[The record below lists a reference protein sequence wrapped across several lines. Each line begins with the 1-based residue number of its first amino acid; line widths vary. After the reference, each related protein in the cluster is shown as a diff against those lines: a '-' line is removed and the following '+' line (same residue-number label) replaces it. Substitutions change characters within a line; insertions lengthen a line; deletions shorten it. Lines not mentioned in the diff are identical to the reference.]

1 MFSNT
6 LSGVLSQI
14 SHVLEDETKC
24 LKPGVGGDKR
34 TYDPLVFQILK
45 FSDMDMMNMF
55 EKRDDK

>member
-1 MFSNT
+1 M
-6 LSGVLSQI
+6 
-14 SHVLEDETKC
+14 LEDETKC

>member
-1 MFSNT
+1 M
-6 LSGVLSQI
+6 
-14 SHVLEDETKC
+14 LEDETKC
-24 LKPGVGGDKR
+24 LKPGRDKR

>member
-6 LSGVLSQI
+6 PSGVLSQI

-24 LKPGVGGDKR
+24 LKPGRDKR